1 MASSTSSTH
10 QAFVDHLVARIH
22 SDMDFLCSQGL
33 LNAQDVEVIKAK
45 LPSGLHG
52 VGSGGVERL
61 NGQLGGL
68 DLNTHPSERAQAGQG
83 GGSTDRATCR
93 AVWDYQASQPDDL
106 PFTKGQIIVLESE
119 LNQDW
124 WQGSIDGRK
133 GIFPSNHVERLPCDP
148 SSTTTSNSN
157 GPLPPP
163 NSAHFTPSPSPAP
176 YYNHQPPPPQTQAQ
190 QYAYQQPQPYAA
202 SYAPSGSNSYPSGP
216 SQYAPPNNPYLD
228 DKQHYTPPPPPQQI
242 YQPPPPPPTAAPTQA
257 MGTTTPQ
264 PPPMPKKRF
273 GKVGGQL
280 GSAFVGG
287 LGFGTGSAVASNA
300 INAIL

>member
-93 AVWDYQASQPDDL
+93 AVWDYQASQVSPAHICSRLPCPLTDDLSSSQPDDL

-124 WQGSIDGRK
+124 WQGSI
-133 GIFPSNHVERLPCDP
+133 
-148 SSTTTSNSN
+148 
-157 GPLPPP
+157 
-163 NSAHFTPSPSPAP
+163 AP

-216 SQYAPPNNPYLD
+216 SHYAPPNNPYLD

-257 MGTTTPQ
+257 MGTATPQ

-287 LGFGTGSAVASNA
+287 LGFGTGSAVA
-300 INAIL
+300 